1 MPIHP
6 SCARD
11 WCRGRGGEK
20 YVLVPEWRK
29 QRRGGDKML
38 GSWFCSD
45 GLERA
50 LYHEEGLEGLLPLSR
65 FSLEQEGNWSGGLS
79 FGSCQRSSRNH
90 LRIPK
95 SSAQK
100 LVHRKNPTKGKGLMG
115 GLGVRG
121 AWSLKLPA
129 QHRGCGLV
137 CKPCGWWWLDKTLSI
152 SFFLQKSCEQP
163 ESWGR
168 VWWSLGAWSR
178 GCGVGWE
185 IGPSSSFSAI
195 PAPICFAPAR
205 SHGLGQNV
213 LIQ

>member
-1 MPIHP
+1 MT
-6 SCARD
+6 
-11 WCRGRGGEK
+11 
-20 YVLVPEWRK
+20 
-29 QRRGGDKML
+29 
-38 GSWFCSD
+38 
-45 GLERA
+45 
-50 LYHEEGLEGLLPLSR
+50 R
-65 FSLEQEGNWSGGLS
+65 FWPEQEGNWSGGLS
-79 FGSCQRSSRNH
+79 SESCRGSSRKY

-100 LVHRKNPTKGKGLMG
+100 LVRRRNPTKGKRLMG
-115 GLGVRG
+115 RLRVRG

-137 CKPCGWWWLDKTLSI
+137 CKPCGWWWLDKMLSI

-168 VWWSLGAWSR
+168 VWWSLGTWR
-178 GCGVGWE
+178 GGSGVGWE

-195 PAPICFAPAR
+195 PAPICFVPEG

-213 LIQ
+213 LIQYILFRENQEIPENIT

>member
-1 MPIHP
+1 
-6 SCARD
+6 
-11 WCRGRGGEK
+11 
-20 YVLVPEWRK
+20 
-29 QRRGGDKML
+29 ML

-45 GLERA
+45 RLERA
-50 LYHEEGLEGLLPLSR
+50 SYHEEGLEGLLPLSR

-79 FGSCQRSSRNH
+79 FESCRRSSRKH

-95 SSAQK
+95 SSAHK

-152 SFFLQKSCEQP
+152 SFLLQKSV
-163 ESWGR
+163 S
-168 VWWSLGAWSR
+168 SLKAGG
-178 GCGVGWE
+178 GCGGPWAPGLGGSGVGWE